1 VCAAR
6 SVPLRRASADDA
18 REIASLLVAF
28 NAEFDEPAPPVD
40 ELAPRVA
47 KLLGGGDTAIALAGD
62 PACGVAVMRFRHAIW
77 SSAQECYLAELYVTP
92 PERGKGTGR
101 ALLTYALDLARGEG
115 ADYVDLNTGET
126 DTAARGLY
134 ESMGFS
140 STEHK
145 PGGPM
150 NIYYERDL

>member
-1 VCAAR
+1 MSAAR
-6 SVPLRRASADDA
+6 SVPLRRASPDDA
-18 REIASLLVAF
+18 PEIARLLVAF

-47 KLLGGGDTAIALAGD
+47 QLLDGGDTVIALAGD
-62 PACGVAVMRFRHAIW
+62 PMCGVAVMRFRSAIW
-77 SSAQECYLAELYVTP
+77 SPARECYLAELYVAP
-92 PERGKGTGR
+92 SERGEGIGR
-101 ALLTYALDLARGEG
+101 ALLTYALDVARGEG
-115 ADYVDLNTGET
+115 ADYVDLNTAET
-126 DTAARGLY
+126 DTAARALY

-150 NIYYERDL
+150 NIYYERVL